1 MTEELKQGNLRK
13 MIEPNLIALGLERFG
28 LNLEGMPKDQMIDE
42 ILSAQAD
49 GAEAPAKP
57 LKEAAHGKAMH
68 RLTIHSSD
76 SPGGHDDVPIGIN
89 GYVYL
94 VKRDVEV
101 TVPVEVI
108 SALRDAVTTKYEQQ
122 GVDKTTGEMSYRT
135 YNARRFNFS
144 ENAI

>member
-1 MTEELKQGNLRK
+1 MTEELKQSNLKK
-13 MIEPNLIALGLERFG
+13 MSEINLVALGFDRFG

-42 ILSAQAD
+42 ILAAQAD
-49 GAEAPAKP
+49 GTEVAAKPVKEKAPAKT
-57 LKEAAHGKAMH
+57 MH

-94 VKRDVEV
+94 IKRDMEV
-101 TVPVEVI
+101 TVPSEVI
-108 SALRDAVTTKYEQQ
+108 SALHDAVTSKYEQQ
-122 GVDKTTGEMSYRT
+122 GIDKSTGEMSYRT

-144 ENAI
+144 ESTI